1 MSSQQLVWLITGTS
15 SGFGRRLVQS
25 ALSRG
30 DLVIASAR
38 CLKSIQDLAECP
50 SHQGRVRL
58 LELDVSSGSK
68 NIKHQVDIAVGF
80 FGRIDVLVNNA
91 GHAIPNILEE
101 GGSECLRK
109 QFEVNVFGVIDMAN
123 AAAPHMRA
131 QGSGTIVNIGS
142 RSAWKTEIAGIGP
155 YSASKA
161 AIHALTETL
170 AAELAQFN
178 IRVLLVAPGAFRTES
193 AYKQPWVSPNPM
205 PEYATTRNTSISRF
219 NGVRD
224 TMRGDPAKAMEVVVD
239 VVRGEGVARG
249 RERPMYLFLGEDA
262 EVDLRAKLGKITKA
276 LDDWVDVTRGVSF
289 DST

>member
-142 RSAWKTEIAGIGP
+142 RSAWKTEIAVGP
-155 YSASKA
+155 DFRRRCRCLRSCGFAISCCQTPAVCELTSPLVFFFPGDRSVLCLQGSYS
-161 AIHALTETL
+161 
-170 AAELAQFN
+170 
-178 IRVLLVAPGAFRTES
+178 R
-193 AYKQPWVSPNPM
+193 
-205 PEYATTRNTSISRF
+205 
-219 NGVRD
+219 
-224 TMRGDPAKAMEVVVD
+224 
-239 VVRGEGVARG
+239 
-249 RERPMYLFLGEDA
+249 
-262 EVDLRAKLGKITKA
+262 
-276 LDDWVDVTRGVSF
+276 
-289 DST
+289 